1 MIQSAD
7 LQPGALVHEPPP
19 YLPLT
24 LARDVLLAAWM
35 LDTISQQL
43 EKYMDLVA
51 TRQKLVTANIA
62 NADTPGYRTKD
73 IDFQFEFQ
81 SLANGGSPDIV
92 EVPNLK
98 VKNDGNDV
106 NLDREARLLSEN
118 SLRFTFATNV
128 LKDEIKEVR
137 SAITDTQG

>member
-1 MIQSAD
+1 
-7 LQPGALVHEPPP
+7 
-19 YLPLT
+19 
-24 LARDVLLAAWM
+24 M
-35 LDTISQQL
+35 LDRISQQL

-62 NADTPGYRTKD
+62 NADTPGYRSKD

-81 SLANGGSPDIV
+81 SLVNGESPDIV

-106 NLDREARLLSEN
+106 DLDREARLLSEN
-118 SLRFTFATNV
+118 SLRFTFAANV
-128 LKDEIKEVR
+128 LKDEIKGVR
-137 SAITDTQG
+137 SAITETQG